1 MTIKRRLNSPLP
13 ATFSLRCFLSCM
25 ALSIAPLYSTYAEKP
40 WGCDSD
46 LTQEAIAK
54 KMPAH
59 KAVKNPFVLF
69 GKAMVGFHQKVLH
82 PIQGERSHFRPTSS
96 HYTLQ
101 AIKAHG
107 FFKGFIMGCDRLMR
121 ENEEAWIYPTRIIHG
136 RKWKWDP
143 PKGAPFSDYKRPE
156 TLPADPIDFY
166 SKSD

>member
-1 MTIKRRLNSPLP
+1 MKRRSIYQFTTL
-13 ATFSLRCFLSCM
+13 TILRCLLGYIIC
-25 ALSIAPLYSTYAEKP
+25 IAPVYTTYAENP
-40 WGCDSD
+40 WGSDSD
-46 LTQEAIAK
+46 LTKEALSKSK
-54 KMPAH
+54 KAS
-59 KAVKNPFVLF
+59 VKKTSSNPLTLF
-69 GKAMVGFHQKVLH
+69 GKAMVHFHQKVLH

-101 AIKAHG
+101 AIKSHG

-143 PKGAPFSDYKRPE
+143 PKGAAFSDYKRPE
-156 TLPADPIDFY
+156 VEPAEPIDFY